1 MVQAQAATQ
10 TGFEIQGL
18 SESEVLA
25 RRQRGQ
31 GNEFEFKTSRS
42 YGEILRENLFT
53 FFNIFLFGLGLILL
67 FLGKPV
73 EAIITSGTVL
83 INVMVAV
90 VQEVR
95 AKKKLDQIALL
106 TRPQA
111 TAIREGVERE
121 IDPSE
126 IVLGDSLVVS
136 PGDQIMVD
144 GQVIAE
150 GQIDVDESLLSGE
163 SKLIPKQAGDKVYSG
178 SFCVTGRAVYEV
190 QKVGADSFANEL
202 TTSARAFTREYTPL
216 QREVDLMVRV
226 LLGVVVFFGIVLLIN
241 FILEDANLLD
251 TVRAASVVFGI
262 APSSLFLMI
271 VVAYALGAMR
281 IANKGALV
289 QQINSVE
296 SLCHVTVLC
305 LDKTGTLTTNRI
317 QLDQIKP
324 INGSSGLA
332 ESELR
337 RILGDYA
344 HSVSASNRTN
354 QAIVEAC
361 EGQVRAVHEEA
372 PFSSARKWSALSFN
386 ENDLRGVY
394 VLGAPEILQPH
405 LEDDS
410 TDEYAA
416 EWAARGLRVLLFAY
430 RPELTPLR
438 DADGEPQLPKDLIP
452 LGLVIFSDEL
462 RPEAKETIAEFN
474 KIGMDIKI
482 ISGDNPHTVSALA
495 KQAGLEENGSALKLI
510 SGPELAE
517 LDESQFNQAALDT
530 SIFGRISPHQ
540 KEHLVQ
546 TLRDNGHYVAMTGDG
561 VNDVLALKRANL
573 GIAMQDGSQ
582 ATRSVADIV
591 LLNNSF
597 AVLPYTFSEGQR
609 ILNGMQDILKL
620 YLTRI
625 IYLTLLIAGIM
636 RVGPGFPFSPK
647 QSSILS
653 IITLAIPAF
662 ALALWARKGPVPE
675 GRLIDR
681 LIHFIVPAGITM
693 FAAGLVVY
701 LYFLMTTFDFVY
713 AQHTLTY
720 ALILCGLLLIIF
732 VEPPTK
738 DFVGGDELSSDRRPT
753 WLAIGL
759 FLMFLASFMIS
770 PVRDF
775 WGLMP
780 LRQYTDYL
788 FIGVV
793 VIFWALALRY
803 IWRARFLEKYLDVD
817 FGGPREF

>member
-1 MVQAQAATQ
+1 MQQAEATTQ

-25 RRQRGQ
+25 RRQRGE

-67 FLGKPV
+67 FLGKPI

-95 AKKKLDQIALL
+95 AKKKLDHIALL
-106 TRPQA
+106 TRPKA
-111 TAIREGVERE
+111 TAIRGGVERE

-126 IVLGDSLVVS
+126 IVLGDSLVVG

-144 GQVIAE
+144 GQVIGE
-150 GQIDVDESLLSGE
+150 GQMDVDESLLSGE
-163 SKLIPKQAGDKVYSG
+163 SKLIPKQTGDKVYSG
-178 SFCVTGRAVYEV
+178 SFCATGSAVYEV

-202 TTSARAFTREYTPL
+202 TTSARAFTREFTPL
-216 QREVDLMVRV
+216 QREVDLIVRV
-226 LLGVVVFFGIVLLIN
+226 LLGVVIFFGILLLIN

-354 QAIVEAC
+354 QAIAEVC
-361 EGQVRAVHEEA
+361 GGQARTVHEEA

-386 ENDLRGVY
+386 EDDLRGTY
-394 VLGAPEILQPH
+394 VMGAPEILQPH
-405 LEDDS
+405 LADDS
-410 TDEYAA
+410 TDECGA

-430 RPELTPLR
+430 RTELTPLR
-438 DADGEPQLPKDLIP
+438 DADGELQLPADLIP
-452 LGLVIFSDEL
+452 LGVLIFSDEL
-462 RPEAKETIAEFN
+462 RPEAKETMAGFS
-474 KIGMDIKI
+474 KIGVNIKI

-495 KQAGLEENGSALKLI
+495 KQAGLEENGSPLKLI

-517 LDESQFNQAALDT
+517 LDEIRFTQAALDT
-530 SIFGRISPHQ
+530 SIFGRITPHQ

-597 AVLPYTFSEGQR
+597 AVLPDTFSEGQR
-609 ILNGMQDILKL
+609 ILNGMQDILRL
-620 YLTRI
+620 YLSRI
-625 IYLTLLIAGIM
+625 IYLTLVIAAIM

-662 ALALWARKGPVPE
+662 ALALWARRGPVPE
-675 GRLIDR
+675 GRLINR
-681 LIHFIVPAGITM
+681 LVHFIVPAGITM

-720 ALILCGLLLIIF
+720 ALLVCGLLLIIF

-759 FLMFLASFMIS
+759 FLLFLASFVIS

-788 FIGVV
+788 IIGVV

>member
-25 RRQRGQ
+25 RRQRGE

-53 FFNIFLFGLGLILL
+53 LFNIFLFGLGLILL
-67 FLGKPV
+67 FLGKPI

-106 TRPQA
+106 TRPKA
-111 TAIREGVERE
+111 TAIRGGVESE

-126 IVLGDSLVVS
+126 IVLGDSLVVG

-144 GQVIAE
+144 GQVIGE

-202 TTSARAFTREYTPL
+202 TTSARVFTREYTPL
-216 QREVDLMVRV
+216 QREVDLIVRV
-226 LLGVVVFFGIVLLIN
+226 LLGVVIFFGIVLLIN

-344 HSVSASNRTN
+344 YSVSASNRTN
-354 QAIVEAC
+354 QAIAEIC
-361 EGQVRAVHEEA
+361 GGQARTVNEEA

-386 ENDLRGVY
+386 EDDLRGTY
-394 VLGAPEILQPH
+394 VMGAPEILQPH

-410 TDEYAA
+410 TDEYGA

-430 RPELTPLR
+430 QPELTPLR
-438 DADGEPQLPKDLIP
+438 DADSELQLPADLIP
-452 LGLVIFSDEL
+452 LGVLIFSDEL
-462 RPEAKETIAEFN
+462 RPEAKETMAGFS
-474 KIGMDIKI
+474 KIGVNLKI

-517 LDESQFNQAALDT
+517 LDDIQFNQAALDT
-530 SIFGRISPHQ
+530 SIFGRITPHQ
-540 KEHLVQ
+540 KEQLVQ
-546 TLRDNGHYVAMTGDG
+546 SLRDNGHYVAMTGDG

-597 AVLPYTFSEGQR
+597 AVLPDTFSEGQR
-609 ILNGMQDILKL
+609 ILNGMQDILRL
-620 YLTRI
+620 YLSRI
-625 IYLTLLIAGIM
+625 IYLTLVIAAIM

-662 ALALWARKGPVPE
+662 ALALWARRGPVPE
-675 GRLIDR
+675 GRLID
-681 LIHFIVPAGITM
+681 
-693 FAAGLVVY
+693 
-701 LYFLMTTFDFVY
+701 
-713 AQHTLTY
+713 
-720 ALILCGLLLIIF
+720 
-732 VEPPTK
+732 
-738 DFVGGDELSSDRRPT
+738 
-753 WLAIGL
+753 
-759 FLMFLASFMIS
+759 
-770 PVRDF
+770 
-775 WGLMP
+775 
-780 LRQYTDYL
+780 
-788 FIGVV
+788 
-793 VIFWALALRY
+793 
-803 IWRARFLEKYLDVD
+803 
-817 FGGPREF
+817 

>member
-1 MVQAQAATQ
+1 
-10 TGFEIQGL
+10 
-18 SESEVLA
+18 
-25 RRQRGQ
+25 
-31 GNEFEFKTSRS
+31 
-42 YGEILRENLFT
+42 
-53 FFNIFLFGLGLILL
+53 
-67 FLGKPV
+67 
-73 EAIITSGTVL
+73 
-83 INVMVAV
+83 
-90 VQEVR
+90 
-95 AKKKLDQIALL
+95 
-106 TRPQA
+106 
-111 TAIREGVERE
+111 
-121 IDPSE
+121 
-126 IVLGDSLVVS
+126 
-136 PGDQIMVD
+136 
-144 GQVIAE
+144 
-150 GQIDVDESLLSGE
+150 
-163 SKLIPKQAGDKVYSG
+163 
-178 SFCVTGRAVYEV
+178 
-190 QKVGADSFANEL
+190 
-202 TTSARAFTREYTPL
+202 
-216 QREVDLMVRV
+216 
-226 LLGVVVFFGIVLLIN
+226 
-241 FILEDANLLD
+241 
-251 TVRAASVVFGI
+251 
-262 APSSLFLMI
+262 
-271 VVAYALGAMR
+271 MR

-324 INGSSGLA
+324 INVSSNLA
-332 ESELR
+332 ESKLR
-337 RILGDYA
+337 SILGDFA

-361 EGQVRAVHEEA
+361 EGQARTVHEEA

-386 ENDLRGVY
+386 EDDLRGTY
-394 VLGAPEILQPH
+394 VMGAPEILQPH

-410 TDEYAA
+410 TDEYGA

-438 DADGEPQLPKDLIP
+438 DADGEPQLPKDLFP
-452 LGLVIFSDEL
+452 LSVLIFSDEL
-462 RPEAKETIAEFN
+462 RPEAKETMAGFR
-474 KIGMDIKI
+474 KIGVNIKI

-495 KQAGLEENGSALKLI
+495 KQAGLEDNGSPLKLI

-517 LDESQFNQAALDT
+517 MDDIQFNQAALDT
-530 SIFGRISPHQ
+530 SIFGRITPHQ

-546 TLRDNGHYVAMTGDG
+546 TLRDSGHYVAMTGDG

-597 AVLPYTFSEGQR
+597 AVLPDTFSEGQR

-625 IYLTLLIAGIM
+625 IYLTLLIAAIM

-662 ALALWARKGPVPE
+662 ALALWARRGPVPE
-675 GRLIDR
+675 GRLINR

-720 ALILCGLLLIIF
+720 ALIVCGLLLIIF
-732 VEPPTK
+732 VEPPIK

-759 FLMFLASFMIS
+759 FLLFLASFVIS
-770 PVRDF
+770 PLRDF

-780 LRQYTDYL
+780 LRQYSDYL
-788 FIGVV
+788 VIGVV

>member
-25 RRQRGQ
+25 RRQRGE

-95 AKKKLDQIALL
+95 AKKKLVQIALL
-106 TRPQA
+106 TRPHA

-126 IVLGDSLVVS
+126 IVVGDALVVG

-144 GQVIAE
+144 GEVNSE

-216 QREVDLMVRV
+216 QREVDLIVRV

-386 ENDLRGVY
+386 EDDLRGVY

-410 TDEYAA
+410 TDENAA

-452 LGLVIFSDEL
+452 LGL
-462 RPEAKETIAEFN
+462 
-474 KIGMDIKI
+474 
-482 ISGDNPHTVSALA
+482 
-495 KQAGLEENGSALKLI
+495 
-510 SGPELAE
+510 
-517 LDESQFNQAALDT
+517 
-530 SIFGRISPHQ
+530 
-540 KEHLVQ
+540 
-546 TLRDNGHYVAMTGDG
+546 
-561 VNDVLALKRANL
+561 
-573 GIAMQDGSQ
+573 
-582 ATRSVADIV
+582 
-591 LLNNSF
+591 
-597 AVLPYTFSEGQR
+597 
-609 ILNGMQDILKL
+609 
-620 YLTRI
+620 
-625 IYLTLLIAGIM
+625 
-636 RVGPGFPFSPK
+636 
-647 QSSILS
+647 
-653 IITLAIPAF
+653 
-662 ALALWARKGPVPE
+662 
-675 GRLIDR
+675 
-681 LIHFIVPAGITM
+681 
-693 FAAGLVVY
+693 
-701 LYFLMTTFDFVY
+701 
-713 AQHTLTY
+713 
-720 ALILCGLLLIIF
+720 
-732 VEPPTK
+732 
-738 DFVGGDELSSDRRPT
+738 
-753 WLAIGL
+753 
-759 FLMFLASFMIS
+759 
-770 PVRDF
+770 
-775 WGLMP
+775 
-780 LRQYTDYL
+780 
-788 FIGVV
+788 
-793 VIFWALALRY
+793 
-803 IWRARFLEKYLDVD
+803 
-817 FGGPREF
+817 